1 MIFEL
6 PSPDTGYGYTE
17 EFLKTFLTDWQYF
30 TKNWMN
36 GKTYAVIDGKRIYY
50 VHNVINYI
58 RQVHKKEP
66 VFTAVQKTPKETF
79 DIDEIKER
87 ICEAVDTMDGD
98 EIAELCNR
106 EFGMTIQYDGD
117 SIFSQKEEV
126 EKMQDGQAPV
136 GWDKIET

>member
-17 EFLKTFLTDWQYF
+17 EFLKTFLMDWPYF
-30 TKNWMN
+30 TKNWMS
-36 GKTYAVIDGKRIYY
+36 GKTYAVIDGKKIYY

-66 VFTAVQKTPKETF
+66 VFTGRPQE
-79 DIDEIKER
+79 
-87 ICEAVDTMDGD
+87 DT
-98 EIAELCNR
+98 
-106 EFGMTIQYDGD
+106 Q
-117 SIFSQKEEV
+117 
-126 EKMQDGQAPV
+126 QAPV